1 MSANPQSEEVIRVDL
16 NWEGSIAVLTIN
28 NVARKNAL
36 SPQIKDDLIR
46 HIGHLNQSKECKAI
60 VLTGAGGAFSAGG
73 DVKGMKERGAA
84 GVGFMQRRGAFAMS
98 EVNLTMTRM
107 LAETPK
113 PLVTAVEGIAVGAG
127 MSFAVIGDYTV
138 AASNARFA
146 AAQILRGLCP
156 DLGMYYLVTAR
167 CGPGRARE
175 LLLSGRPISAA
186 DAERYGLVHEI
197 SEPGKALEQAII
209 AAERFAAVPPLAF
222 ALTKSAMLNSYHT
235 LEACFRAE
243 QDYQPVVGLSK
254 DHKES
259 VAAFLEKRKPVY
271 VGE

>member
-1 MSANPQSEEVIRVDL
+1 MSANPQSAEVISVDL
-16 NWEGSIAVLTIN
+16 SWEGGIAILTIN

-36 SPQIKDDLIR
+36 SQQVKEDFIR
-46 HIGHLNQSKECKAI
+46 HMGALSQAKECKAI

-84 GVGFMQRRGAFAMS
+84 GVGFMDRRAAFAMS
-98 EVNLTMTRM
+98 AINLTMTRM

-113 PLVTAVEGIAVGAG
+113 PLVTAVEGIAIGAG
-127 MSFAVIGDYTV
+127 MSFAAIGDYTV

-175 LLLSGRPISAA
+175 LLLSGRQINAA
-186 DAERYGLVHEI
+186 DAERYGLVHELT
-197 SEPGKALEQAII
+197 EPGKALEKALV
-209 AAERFAAVPPLAF
+209 AADRFAAVPPLAF

-243 QDYQPVVGLSK
+243 QDYQPIVGLSK

-259 VAAFLEKRKPVY
+259 VAAFLEKRKPNY
-271 VGE
+271 IGE